1 MNPHDLSSV
10 NSNHS
15 STIREG
21 GVMSDGDG
29 WLLLAAVAAI
39 TFAGASAVPTGNS
52 TLEDTFQTTRSNSTT
67 PSRSNIPTGPLASCP
82 GFIVGQRTDAGMT
95 LRVYY
100 SPESGG
106 LNCVSGTR
114 NSAVDSNSYVRTEI
128 RLTRYSGSS
137 WPSYAYATGAY
148 GQETV
153 TGAYV
158 TDANDLCVS
167 ANVAYFP
174 GGGAEPQSISM
185 RQFACR

>member
-1 MNPHDLSSV
+1 
-10 NSNHS
+10 
-15 STIREG
+15 
-21 GVMSDGDG
+21 MSDGDG

-52 TLEDTFQTTRSNSTT
+52 TLADTFQTTGSTNSA
-67 PSRSNIPTGPLASCP
+67 SRSNIPTGPLASCP

-114 NSAVDSNSYVRTEI
+114 NSPVDSNSYLRTEI
-128 RLTRYSGSS
+128 RISRYTGSS
-137 WPSYAYATGAY
+137 WPSYAYAIGAY

-167 ANVAYFP
+167 ARVAYYP
-174 GGGAEPQSISM
+174 GGGAAPQSISM
-185 RQFACR
+185 RRFACR

>member
-1 MNPHDLSSV
+1 
-10 NSNHS
+10 
-15 STIREG
+15 
-21 GVMSDGDG
+21 MSDGDG

-39 TFAGASAVPTGNS
+39 TFAGASSVPTGNS
-52 TLEDTFQTTRSNSTT
+52 TLEDTFRTTGPNSTFSS
-67 PSRSNIPTGPLASCP
+67 PSGSNIPSGPLAGCP

-114 NSAVDSNSYVRTEI
+114 NSAVDSDSYLRTEI
-128 RLTRYSGSS
+128 RLSSYSGSS
-137 WPSYAYATGAY
+137 WPSYAYATGRL

-153 TGAYV
+153 SGAYV

-167 ANVAYFP
+167 ANVTYYP
-174 GGGAEPQSISM
+174 GGGAPPQSISL

>member
-1 MNPHDLSSV
+1 
-10 NSNHS
+10 
-15 STIREG
+15 
-21 GVMSDGDG
+21 MSDGDG
-29 WLLLAAVAAI
+29 WLFLAAVAAI

-52 TLEDTFQTTRSNSTT
+52 SLADTFQTTRSNSTINS
-67 PSRSNIPTGPLASCP
+67 PSSSNIPTGPLAGCP

-106 LNCVSGTR
+106 LNCVTGTR
-114 NSAVDSNSYVRTEI
+114 NSAVDSNSYLRTEI
-128 RLTRYSGSS
+128 RLSSYTGSS
-137 WPSYAYATGAY
+137 WPSYAYATGGY

-158 TDANDLCVS
+158 TDADNRCVS
-167 ANVAYFP
+167 ANVAYYP

>member
-1 MNPHDLSSV
+1 
-10 NSNHS
+10 
-15 STIREG
+15 
-21 GVMSDGDG
+21 MSDGDG

-39 TFAGASAVPTGNS
+39 IFAGASSVPTGNS
-52 TLEDTFQTTRSNSTT
+52 TLEDTFRTTGPNSTIN
-67 PSRSNIPTGPLASCP
+67 SASGSNIPSGPLAGCP

-114 NSAVDSNSYVRTEI
+114 NSAVDSDSYLRTEI
-128 RLTRYSGSS
+128 RLSRYSGSS
-137 WPSYAYATGAY
+137 WPSYAYATGRL

-153 TGAYV
+153 SGAYV

-167 ANVAYFP
+167 ANVAYYP
-174 GGGAEPQSISM
+174 GDGAPPQSISM

>member
-1 MNPHDLSSV
+1 
-10 NSNHS
+10 
-15 STIREG
+15 
-21 GVMSDGDG
+21 MSDGDG

-39 TFAGASAVPTGNS
+39 TFAGASSVPTGNS
-52 TLEDTFQTTRSNSTT
+52 TLEDTFQTTGPNSTT
-67 PSRSNIPTGPLASCP
+67 ATRSNIPTGPLASCP
-82 GFIVGQRTDAGMT
+82 GFIVGQRTDAGLT

-114 NSAVDSNSYVRTEI
+114 NSAVDSNSYLRTEI
-128 RLTRYSGSS
+128 RLSSYSGSS
-137 WPSYAYATGAY
+137 WPSYAYAIGAY

-167 ANVAYFP
+167 ASVAYYP
-174 GGGAEPQSISM
+174 GGGAAPQSISM
-185 RQFACR
+185 RRFACR